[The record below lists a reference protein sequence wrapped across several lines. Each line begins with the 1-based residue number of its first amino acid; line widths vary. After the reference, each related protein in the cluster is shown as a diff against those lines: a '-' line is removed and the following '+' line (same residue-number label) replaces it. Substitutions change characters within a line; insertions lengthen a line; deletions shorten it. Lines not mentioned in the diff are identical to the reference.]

1 MSMKEKFS
9 TISILLLILCLSNKS
24 FAQDLLPTSTT
35 GQIIKHTFY
44 TLSYSEPNEQAE
56 CVYYE
61 LTPAFVNGSQPRKDE
76 FRPDPMVSTGSAQLS
91 DYRGSGYDRGHLCP
105 AADMKLNATSMSETF
120 FLSNMSPQDPSF
132 NRGIWESLE
141 ATVRSWAITE
151 GMIYVVTA
159 GVLTS
164 NKGKIGASGVTIPQ
178 YYYKV
183 IYAPKCQGKMIA
195 LVLPNEKGTKQL
207 PEYVVSVDYVES
219 LTGIDFFPTLND
231 SIENALE
238 SHSDASLWTFSQYTS
253 SSSSKKSPAVQ
264 CKGIA
269 KSTGNRCKNMTTNEN
284 GYCNVHQSQVNGT
297 INSTISTS
305 PSSGDGRCQAITH
318 AGTRCKRKA
327 EEGSIYCW
335 QHKK

>member
-1 MSMKEKFS
+1 MNEKFS

-24 FAQDLLPTSTT
+24 FAQELLPTSTT
-35 GQIIKHTFY
+35 GQIIKHTYY

-56 CVYYE
+56 WVYYE

-164 NKGKIGASGVTIPQ
+164 NKGKIGASGVTVPQ

-183 IYAPKCQGKMIA
+183 IYAPKGQGKMIA

-231 SIENALE
+231 SLKM
-238 SHSDASLWTFSQYTS
+238 LWKATLMLLCGLFHNIHHLL
-253 SSSSKKSPAVQ
+253 PARKVQ
-264 CKGIA
+264 P
-269 KSTGNRCKNMTTNEN
+269 
-284 GYCNVHQSQVNGT
+284 CNVKV
-297 INSTISTS
+297 
-305 PSSGDGRCQAITH
+305 
-318 AGTRCKRKA
+318 
-327 EEGSIYCW
+327 
-335 QHKK
+335 

>member
-1 MSMKEKFS
+1 MLYRINFFIFLSLF
-9 TISILLLILCLSNKS
+9 LCLSIAS
-24 FAQDLLPTSTT
+24 AAQELLPTSTT
-35 GQIIKHTFY
+35 HKIVRHTYY

-56 CVYYE
+56 WVYYE
-61 LTPAFVNGSQPRKDE
+61 LTPAYVNGSQPRKDE

-120 FLSNMSPQDPSF
+120 FLSNMSPQEPAF

-141 ATVRSWAITE
+141 ATVRRWAITE
-151 GMIYVVTA
+151 GKIYVVTG

-164 NKGKIGASGVTIPQ
+164 NKGKIGASGVTVPK

-183 IYAPKCQGKMIA
+183 IYAPNGNGKMIA
-195 LVLPNEKGTKQL
+195 LVLPNEKGIKQL
-207 PEYVVSVDYVES
+207 PEYVVSVDSVEN
-219 LTGIDFFPTLND
+219 LTGIDFFPTLPD

-253 SSSSKKSPAVQ
+253 SSSSNKSPAVQ

-269 KSTGNRCKNMTTNEN
+269 KSTGVRCKNKTTNEN
-284 GYCNVHQSQVNGT
+284 GYCNVHQGQANGT
-297 INSTISTS
+297 INSTIINSS
-305 PSSGDGRCQAITH
+305 SSGDGRCQAITQ

>member
-24 FAQDLLPTSTT
+24 FAQELLPTSTT
-35 GQIIKHTFY
+35 GQIVKHTYY

-56 CVYYE
+56 LVYYE

-151 GMIYVVTA
+151 GMIYVVTG

-164 NKGKIGASGVTIPQ
+164 NKGKIGSDGVSIPK
-178 YYYKV
+178 YFYKV
-183 IYAPKCQGKMIA
+183 IYDPRGQGRMIA
-195 LVLPNEKGTKQL
+195 FLIPNEKSEKPLQN
-207 PEYVVSVDYVES
+207 YVVTVDSLES
-219 LTGIDFFPTLND
+219 LTGIDFFQELPD
-231 SIENALE
+231 SIENRLE
-238 SHSDASLWTFSQYTS
+238 STKDVS
-253 SSSSKKSPAVQ
+253 SWSF
-264 CKGIA
+264 
-269 KSTGNRCKNMTTNEN
+269 
-284 GYCNVHQSQVNGT
+284 
-297 INSTISTS
+297 
-305 PSSGDGRCQAITH
+305 
-318 AGTRCKRKA
+318 
-327 EEGSIYCW
+327 
-335 QHKK
+335 HK